1 MTDTSL
7 QSAKL
12 TRPLFLAIDLDE
24 SFASADAASREELFG
39 LLETN
44 ADDVRLMYMS
54 HDSAENLIKL
64 AASAELPVPELFM
77 ADSGTTL
84 LKGDGSATIEPLQ
97 RDIIQLWPGK
107 DAAQKTLSS
116 VEGVELIDDN
126 AHCRQGF
133 KASTQEAVDEVA
145 EKAKEIGCHVQPR
158 GEGEYNLL
166 PFGIEK
172 GTTLGRYL
180 VEKNIHPDNVL
191 IIAEQTGDECMFGR
205 GWKGAAFAH
214 APESLRAHAS
224 RFHNAFALEEDGPK
238 GVLQALR
245 MHGWIERSES

>member
-1 MTDTSL
+1 MTESSL
-7 QSAKL
+7 QGAKL
-12 TRPLFLAIDLDE
+12 TRPLFLAIDLDAT
-24 SFASADAASREELFG
+24 FVDADASAREELFG

-54 HDSAENLIKL
+54 HDTAENLIKL

-107 DAAQKTLSS
+107 DSVQEAISS

-126 AHCRQGF
+126 APCRQGF
-133 KASTQEAVDEVA
+133 KASSEEQVDQVA
-145 EKAKEIGCHVQPR
+145 EKAHGLGCHVQPR
-158 GEGEYNLL
+158 GEEEYNLL

-180 VEKNIHPDNVL
+180 VEKNINPDNVI
-191 IIAEQTGDECMFGR
+191 IIAERTGDECMFGR

-214 APESLRAHAS
+214 APETLRTHAA
-224 RFHNAFALEEDGPK
+224 RFHNAYALEEDGPK

-245 MHGWIERSES
+245 MHGWIERPQD

>member
-1 MTDTSL
+1 MTDSSL
-7 QSAKL
+7 KTAKL
-12 TRPLFLAIDLDE
+12 VRPLFLAIDLDDT
-24 SFASADAASREELFG
+24 FVDANAGAREELFG

-64 AASAELPVPELFM
+64 AAKAELPVPELFM

-84 LKGDGSATIEPLQ
+84 LTGDGSATIEPLQ

-107 DAAQKTLSS
+107 ESVREALSS
-116 VEGVELIDDN
+116 VEGVELLDDN
-126 AHCRQGF
+126 APCRQGF
-133 KASTQEAVDEVA
+133 KASSEEALAQVR
-145 EKAKEIGCHVQPR
+145 EKATGLGCHVQPR

-180 VEKNIHPDNVL
+180 VQKNINPDSVV
-191 IIAEQTGDECMFGR
+191 IVAEDTGDECLFGR
-205 GWKGAAFAH
+205 GWRGAAFAH
-214 APESLRAHAS
+214 APESLREHAK
-224 RFHNAFALEEDGPK
+224 RFHNAFALESDGPAA
-238 GVLQALR
+238 VVQALR
-245 MHGWIERSES
+245 SHGWIERPES